1 MFQMLQIGSNKDTNE
16 YQKSNNEILENTI
29 DTTNKYQQQTINT
42 IKSITNN
49 FVELQ
54 KNLLDTYQS
63 VVSRFLGDASESY
76 RNNFTSLQRYAD
88 IYNKTTKL
96 LQMIQLLLQTE

>member
-1 MFQMLQIGSNKDTNE
+1 MLQIGSNKDTNE

-63 VVSRFLGDASESY
+63 VLSRFLGDASESIEIILHLHKDMQIFTTRPPNYY
-76 RNNFTSLQRYAD
+76 R
-88 IYNKTTKL
+88 
-96 LQMIQLLLQTE
+96 